1 MRGET
6 PCQTVLEMKF
16 RMKVYRVQGEV
27 LVAVCDTE
35 IVGRTF
41 RDEERGLKLEI
52 KESFYGREEVDAE
65 SVKEMLRKATIANIS
80 GERAVKLAIE
90 AGIVDEDRVLVIGEC
105 PHAQM
110 VVL

>member
-1 MRGET
+1 
-6 PCQTVLEMKF
+6 MKF
-16 RMKVYRVQGEV
+16 RMKVYRVQGEL
-27 LVAVCDTE
+27 LVAVCDSE

-52 KESFYGREEVDAE
+52 KESFYGKEEVDADN
-65 SVKEMLRKATIANIS
+65 VREMLKKATIANIS
-80 GERAVKLAIE
+80 GERAVRLAVE
-90 AGIVDEDRVLVIGEC
+90 EGIVDENRVLVIGEC